1 MNRAGSEAGT
11 SEAGHPGSP
20 PVSAG
25 RGGATVR
32 PVEGSS
38 ELDRFI
44 RFPWSVQANDPHWV
58 PPLISD
64 VRSALDAAKHPFHR
78 HAEVQC
84 FLAWRGDMAVGR
96 IAAIHNRTHVEFQDE
111 RTGFFGLFECIDDAG
126 VAAALLEAAEQ
137 WVRSRDMERIRGP
150 MNLSTNEE
158 LSSPGILID
167 GFDTPPSILMS
178 HNPPYYA
185 ALVQSNGYVK
195 SKDLLAYWL
204 EGEEPPE
211 RVLRGVEKIRKRE
224 NVHVRPLEMRRFKEE
239 VGTVQDIYN
248 SAWERNWGFVPMSA
262 AEIEH
267 MARQLRPIVDPALCL
282 FAEVDGETVAF
293 GLGLPDYNRALRHL
307 NGRLFPF
314 GLIKLLWYRRR
325 IDAARV
331 ITLGVKPGF
340 RHKGLDALIITELF
354 RAGARGGMSQGEC
367 SWILEDNWDMRR
379 GLERI
384 GAEVYKTYRVYEKEL
399 IA

>member
-1 MNRAGSEAGT
+1 MSRAGSEVGT
-11 SEAGHPGSP
+11 SEVGNPGSP
-20 PVSAG
+20 PASAG
-25 RGGATVR
+25 RRAVTVR
-32 PVEGSS
+32 PVDGSS
-38 ELDRFI
+38 ELGRFI
-44 RFPWSVQANDPHWV
+44 RFPWSVQSRDPNWV

-64 VRSALDAAKHPFHR
+64 VRAALNPAKHPFHA
-78 HAEVQC
+78 HADVQC
-84 FLAWRGDMAVGR
+84 SLAWRGDTLVGR

-111 RTGFFGLFECIDDAG
+111 RAGFFGLFECLDDAD
-126 VAAALLEAAEQ
+126 VAGALLDAAEG
-137 WVRSRDMERIRGP
+137 WVRARGLERIRGP

-158 LSSPGILID
+158 LSSPGILVD

-185 ALVQSNGYVK
+185 RLVESNGYVK

-204 EGEEPPE
+204 EGREAPE

-224 NVHVRPLEMRRFKEE
+224 NVQVRPLELRRFKEE
-239 VGTVQDIYN
+239 VRTVQDIYN

-267 MARQLRPIVDPALCL
+267 MAKQLRPIVDPALCL
-282 FAEVDGETVAF
+282 FAEIDGETVAF
-293 GLGLPDYNRALRHL
+293 GLGLPDYNRALRHVD
-307 NGRLFPF
+307 GRLFPF
-314 GLIKLLWYRRR
+314 GLIKLLWYRRK

-384 GAEVYKTYRVYEKEL
+384 GAEVYKTYRVYEKDL
-399 IA
+399 IV